1 MSVSF
6 YFEDIPHAYDDMMY
20 TFGSWIGKYTVG
32 NINIR
37 GTRVWFRPP
46 FVKSFEDYPKETLD
60 KHRKKLLKGEDLGDI
75 FNLRS
80 ESLEIILN
88 ELKREE
94 DNCIIKKLKKL
105 IGVNT
110 PEWNSEHGCIYY
122 DGTIKE
128 LIEAME
134 IEEYISDNFKLELE
148 NETFQFDDILI
159 NSEPPVQS
167 VWLITHKN
175 DIISELEFVLNKC
188 EDEGVTW
195 IWV

>member
-1 MSVSF
+1 MAVSF
-6 YFEDIPHAYDDMMY
+6 YFENIPHAYDDMMY

-80 ESLEIILN
+80 EYLEIILN
-88 ELKREE
+88 ELKRED
-94 DNCIIKKLKKL
+94 DNSIIKKLKTL
-105 IGVNT
+105 IGINT
-110 PEWNSEHGCIYY
+110 PKHNYIYY
-122 DGTIKE
+122 NGTIKE
-128 LIEAME
+128 LLKENE
-134 IEEYISDNFKLELE
+134 VYISDNFKLELE